1 MHVPPSAA
9 RVPLHTA
16 DEVNERI
23 ARQTEQSVAF
33 YREHPELID
42 ERLTALDE
50 EWDVE
55 RLLEVNAATLALTGT
70 LLGAFVDRRWLA
82 LPIAVTAFLCQHGV
96 QGWCPPLPVLR
107 RMGVRTAREIEA
119 ERYALKAMR
128 GDFADVD
135 DDADAALRATGR
147 LRSWLRSRPRVA
159 PVGGPGGSESSASS
173 DKGSSESGS
182 DQGERERS

>member
-23 ARQTEQSVAF
+23 AQQTECSVAF
-33 YREHPELID
+33 YRDHPELID
-42 ERLTALDE
+42 ERLAALDE

-70 LLGAFVDRRWLA
+70 LLGAFVDRRWLV

-128 GDFADVD
+128 GDFADAD

-147 LRSWLRSRPRVA
+147 LRSWLKSGTRVSTGSARSGTTARA
-159 PVGGPGGSESSASS
+159 P
-173 DKGSSESGS
+173 SESGPEH
-182 DQGERERS
+182 DERETD